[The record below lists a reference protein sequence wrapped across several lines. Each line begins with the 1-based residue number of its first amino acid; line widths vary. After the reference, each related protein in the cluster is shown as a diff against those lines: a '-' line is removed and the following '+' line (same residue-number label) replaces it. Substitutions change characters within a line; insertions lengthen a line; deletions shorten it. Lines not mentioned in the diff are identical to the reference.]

1 MKIFRYILIIIISIG
16 IGFFT
21 FRFYDNFS
29 ESSEINTFL
38 EDAYLI
44 STLHN
49 ESAREYAKLINFD
62 ELNRDEFESTFIEI
76 IRNAQ
81 EANNILINS
90 ESEYGGS
97 EKELLEIATTSWLK
111 GLETFQVS
119 ILNLV
124 DNEYTQILEES
135 IAESITSLS
144 VGDKA
149 YSNFLSEIKIK
160 SDNDSLFLPDFPDI
174 EYTGIESN
182 AYQFAEIIVDR
193 AIENKSGL
201 FLRRDISV
209 TGVEFVPESIAI
221 TEEGHRVLLDQP
233 VSLQLVIANEGNIE
247 EIEVLILI
255 LVTDEF
261 GETIYEKRTKLNT
274 IGSFESKSYYLDPIE
289 IEKGIVHEWFI
300 LVEEIENEEDFEDNI
315 YSVKAFI
322 PPEE

>member
-1 MKIFRYILIIIISIG
+1 MKIFRYILIIITSIG

-29 ESSEINTFL
+29 ESSEINIFL

-124 DNEYTQILEES
+124 DEEYTQILEES

-160 SDNDSLFLPDFPDI
+160 SDNDNLFLPDFPDI

-182 AYQFAEIIVDR
+182 AYQFAEVIVDR

-274 IGSFESKSYYLDPIE
+274 IGSLESKSYYLDPIE

>member
-29 ESSEINTFL
+29 ESSEINIFL

-160 SDNDSLFLPDFPDI
+160 SDNDNLFLPDFPDI

-209 TGVEFVPESIAI
+209 TGVEFVPGSIAI

-274 IGSFESKSYYLDPIE
+274 IGPFESKSYYLDPIE
-289 IEKGIVHEWFI
+289 IEKGIIHEWFI

>member
-1 MKIFRYILIIIISIG
+1 MKIFRYILIITISIS

-29 ESSEINTFL
+29 ESSEINIFL

-124 DNEYTQILEES
+124 DEEYTQILEES

-182 AYQFAEIIVDR
+182 AYQFAEVIVDR

-209 TGVEFVPESIAI
+209 TGVEFVPGSIAI